1 MSVET
6 IPLAEAPQPPRPKK
20 KLRLWP
26 AIPFVV
32 LMLAAK
38 LAQPL
43 FLQQAAP
50 NFAVFMVIVF
60 GPVVCCLILLLWWVF
75 FTRAPWSDRLI
86 GLGGAVVGSLVAWF
100 VADPSIHGQASIFYV
115 LPDAAL
121 AFTVAFL
128 VLSRWGVRLGTVTAL
143 VAGALALGYWD
154 TVRFDGMW
162 GNFKATMHW
171 RWEKTPEQEFLA
183 ERNAKSAPTAANAE
197 PLGKV
202 LWSQFRGPKRDSV
215 APGVVLD
222 VDWKAH
228 APKQIWKRK
237 VGPGWSSFSV
247 AGNRLFTQEQRGE
260 NEDVVCYDAKT
271 GEERWINE
279 TKARFDEAMGGAGPR
294 ATPTLAGGL
303 LYVQGAAGL
312 LQCLDPLT
320 GAVKWKRDLMQE
332 ANRKKTPIWGYSSS
346 PLIVGD
352 KVIAYSSGDEG
363 EKGMLLAFD
372 AATGEPRWTATAGNS
387 SYSSP
392 QLAKLAGREVVL
404 FWGQTGLTAVDAPTG
419 KPAWNYDW
427 LFQGYRVIQPLLLSE
442 TSMLLGTGMGEGT
455 RRVEL
460 VPAKGAGEVKFEDR
474 WTSHDMKPDFND
486 FVAFDGALYGL
497 DHNILCC
504 VDLATGTKKWKN
516 GRYGNGQILLLPD
529 AGQLLVLTEQGELVL
544 IQANPSK
551 LDEVA
556 RAKVLEGK
564 TWNHPVLVGNRVY
577 VRNAEEAACFEVPL
591 AKQSTGDPAKEKH
604 REL

>member
-1 MSVET
+1 
-6 IPLAEAPQPPRPKK
+6 
-20 KLRLWP
+20 
-26 AIPFVV
+26 
-32 LMLAAK
+32 
-38 LAQPL
+38 
-43 FLQQAAP
+43 
-50 NFAVFMVIVF
+50 
-60 GPVVCCLILLLWWVF
+60 
-75 FTRAPWSDRLI
+75 
-86 GLGGAVVGSLVAWF
+86 
-100 VADPSIHGQASIFYV
+100 
-115 LPDAAL
+115 
-121 AFTVAFL
+121 
-128 VLSRWGVRLGTVTAL
+128 
-143 VAGALALGYWD
+143 
-154 TVRFDGMW
+154 
-162 GNFKATMHW
+162 
-171 RWEKTPEQEFLA
+171 
-183 ERNAKSAPTAANAE
+183 
-197 PLGKV
+197 
-202 LWSQFRGPKRDSV
+202 
-215 APGVVLD
+215 
-222 VDWKAH
+222 
-228 APKQIWKRK
+228 
-237 VGPGWSSFSV
+237 
-247 AGNRLFTQEQRGE
+247 
-260 NEDVVCYDAKT
+260 
-271 GEERWINE
+271 
-279 TKARFDEAMGGAGPR
+279 
-294 ATPTLAGGL
+294 
-303 LYVQGAAGL
+303 
-312 LQCLDPLT
+312 
-320 GAVKWKRDLMQE
+320 
-332 ANRKKTPIWGYSSS
+332 
-346 PLIVGD
+346 
-352 KVIAYSSGDEG
+352 
-363 EKGMLLAFD
+363 MLLAFD